1 MEREESPCDRLNVV
15 DTIDRG
21 VADTHAEVQVHT
33 SVLVLA
39 AHIIQQSNNI
49 NYFLQMCSPA
59 ELRQQSEELY
69 AVIDEILADSI
80 PAVRSINYMI

>member
-1 MEREESPCDRLNVV
+1 MEREESPCDRLNVG
-15 DTIDRG
+15 DIIDRG

-33 SVLVLA
+33 SVLVFTA
-39 AHIIQQSNNI
+39 RVIQQSNNS

-80 PAVRSINYMI
+80 PAVRSIHYMI